1 MSYFSIA
8 LGETNE
14 GEELDDDDDDDDDD
28 GKNGRKKE
36 A

>member
-14 GEELDDDDDDDDDD
+14 GEELDDDDDDDD